1 MIRKHLSPILF
12 LFVLVNTILLFANT
26 YLGDSVDIKFRFIMG
41 VNLMLFVMAIVN
53 FNRIRKLDFN
63 NPRVVVNS
71 VMIGTILKMVVF
83 AGAALF
89 YATQKKAP
97 VGMPTLLTSMG
108 LYLVYTWLEIKWTQT
123 KK

>member
-26 YLGDSVDIKFRFIMG
+26 YLGDSVDIKFRFIMV
-41 VNLMLFVMAIVN
+41 VNLMLFGMAIFN

-63 NPRVVVNS
+63 NPRAVVNS

-97 VGMPTLLTSMG
+97 VGMPTLLSSMG